1 MTFSKSRSTSTASSS
16 RSSINSNIKDDNAD
30 ENTRPDTP
38 VDDDVDQTSSGT
50 RSLLRHA
57 EPFLHYPS
65 QLPVPF
71 TNSFS
76 VTPSPLGRHRAV
88 VGTPKSPQVSE
99 GRPLLARSFSAGPQ
113 APAGLRTKSQS
124 RAGRRVLAR
133 TRSRKVAM
141 DRKKKVESRKDSHS
155 REKEEEEKVEIVSF
169 PNSKSGMVQGE
180 KNSVDKEGESIS
192 QANSTAMKPKAKSVI
207 ITQMRKI
214 ISSKNT
220 NPNQLRPTPVV
231 QISYLGGRTGSR
243 PLVSPASEPTF
254 RPLLDKKARQLD
266 NSVPTTRK
274 NNFTIPLKDMKM
286 VLMVKADLSTT
297 TPSPTVAMS
306 ETASPS
312 VPLLRITTPAPL
324 VRVTRK
330 KHASKRVFQPAN
342 YLNVDLYHE
351 PLYSMY
357 GPPYDHYKLS
367 AHLSPGGSFPTT
379 YPQEHY
385 PSRFLHSSYTPHM
398 SSYSGPDYQEPQYFA
413 QYDFPKKQKTTLP
426 PYFSDESPQ
435 LPPSY
440 SYSQSTHSSYPPPSP
455 PKSHSSPPPLPSYS
469 PPTSP
474 QSYSSPSP
482 QPSYPPPS
490 PPKPYSPPP
499 QPSYSPPTPPQS
511 YSSLPTQPSYSPLPP
526 PHSHSSPTTKPYKH
540 LPVYKPILRKKT
552 SRGRG
557 RKLGKAYDYFSGA
570 SSTTPAPVV
579 KKVHHKPKTQRK
591 PASTSSQSSS
601 QGMNIEP
608 VLFSH
613 TDYVPGMTSISH

>member
-1 MTFSKSRSTSTASSS
+1 
-16 RSSINSNIKDDNAD
+16 
-30 ENTRPDTP
+30 
-38 VDDDVDQTSSGT
+38 GT

-357 GPPYDHYKLS
+357 GPPYDHYKLA

-440 SYSQSTHSSYPPPSP
+440 SYSRSTHSSYPPPSP

-482 QPSYPPPS
+482 QPSYPHLPLQNPTPLLPS
-490 PPKPYSPPP
+490 LLTPH
-499 QPSYSPPTPPQS
+499 QPHRNPTPPFLLNLLTPHFLRHIRTLPQPQSHTNTCLCISQS
-511 YSSLPTQPSYSPLPP
+511 YERKLPEAEVANLVKLTTTSVVLVRPRQHLLSRRSIINRRHRGNLPALVV
-526 PHSHSSPTTKPYKH
+526 KVRAKEI
-540 LPVYKPILRKKT
+540 LPVVNR
-552 SRGRG
+552 
-557 RKLGKAYDYFSGA
+557 
-570 SSTTPAPVV
+570 V
-579 KKVHHKPKTQRK
+579 
-591 PASTSSQSSS
+591 
-601 QGMNIEP
+601 
-608 VLFSH
+608 
-613 TDYVPGMTSISH
+613 